1 MQVQN
6 YDKRSPLKGGIK
18 NKMSKLPFLA
28 SAIDFNSKPKMNQDL
43 ADYKIKKT
51 PEQTATNF

>member
-28 SAIDFNSKPKMNQDL
+28 SAVDFNSKPKMNQDL
-43 ADYKIKKT
+43 TDYKI
-51 PEQTATNF
+51 